1 MRNQY
6 GIRVGRAVSLMAP
19 PPEAY
24 AAAPPSEV
32 EFGVETTADAEAAE
46 KAGAVCPQ
54 CGSPLF
60 TFQFVL
66 HRI

>member
-1 MRNQY
+1 M
-6 GIRVGRAVSLMAP
+6 GSESEEPSVSWRH

-32 EFGVETTADAEAAE
+32 EFGVEATADAEAAE